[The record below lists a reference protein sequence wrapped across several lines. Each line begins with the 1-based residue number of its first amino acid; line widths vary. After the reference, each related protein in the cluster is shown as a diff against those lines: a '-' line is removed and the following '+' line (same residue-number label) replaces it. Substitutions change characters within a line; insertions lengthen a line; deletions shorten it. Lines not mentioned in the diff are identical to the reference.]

1 MSPQLSIA
9 GRYPLTFRSYRRR
22 VQSGIFRVG
31 VIIITTISP
40 IIVAWIR
47 QRQIMRRSVL
57 IIITVLGVGLSVLSS
72 PNASQGVTLRWF
84 GHAFVLVTSAEGV
97 KVALDPFGD
106 IGYPWSG
113 AAADVVTV
121 SHEHGDHN
129 GADRLAG
136 SPVILRSLKAGG
148 AGWNAISY
156 TKKDLRITALPA
168 FHDNVE
174 GRKRGL
180 NSIFI
185 VETGGL
191 RFAHLSDIGHIPSQ
205 AMLKK
210 MGRVDVLLIP
220 VGGVFSIDGRQAK
233 EIMSRLRPRITVPI
247 HYKTPV
253 TAAWPI
259 ADESAFLNGLKNVRR
274 LNTLIVSLTP
284 ETLPRQPEIWVMR
297 YQ

>member
-72 PNASQGVTLRWF
+72 PNASQGVTLRWL

-129 GADRLAG
+129 SADRLAG
-136 SPVILRSLKAGG
+136 SPVILRGLKAGG

-174 GRKRGL
+174 GASG
-180 NSIFI
+180 
-185 VETGGL
+185 
-191 RFAHLSDIGHIPSQ
+191 A
-205 AMLKK
+205 
-210 MGRVDVLLIP
+210 
-220 VGGVFSIDGRQAK
+220 
-233 EIMSRLRPRITVPI
+233 
-247 HYKTPV
+247 
-253 TAAWPI
+253 
-259 ADESAFLNGLKNVRR
+259 
-274 LNTLIVSLTP
+274 
-284 ETLPRQPEIWVMR
+284 
-297 YQ
+297 